1 MKFFETSKYY
11 SLNRL
16 KYINLRW
23 VAIFGQFITIT
34 LVKFYFNFE
43 FNYFFSNLVILI
55 GALSNLYL
63 IYFYK
68 KNQISDRS
76 GFIFLCIDIIQ
87 LSILIYLTGGI
98 ANTFSIFLILPS
110 VFSSFYLGLRTSF
123 MLITLTILSIIL
135 LTFFHEHLPCLL
147 YTSPSPRD
155 QRGSRM
161 PSSA

>member
-55 GALSNLYL
+55 GVLSNLYL

-68 KNQISDRS
+68 K
-76 GFIFLCIDIIQ
+76 
-87 LSILIYLTGGI
+87 
-98 ANTFSIFLILPS
+98 
-110 VFSSFYLGLRTSF
+110 
-123 MLITLTILSIIL
+123 MK
-135 LTFFHEHLPCLL
+135 
-147 YTSPSPRD
+147 
-155 QRGSRM
+155 
-161 PSSA
+161 